1 MSIKRIL
8 SIIAVV
14 AATFTSFGAQAGTVR
29 DAHGNVGYDTAAECD
44 AAVQNGTAKFYQPF
58 THKKPLLRKGEKS
71 VQQATIRDLGPQYAM
86 GACDV
91 GVGRQSGRDG
101 VSSALVGKY
110 IPFSPDMPVNV
121 YLNSKGEAVRTTM
134 AQCDNW
140 FSGNAPRPVEFVNNA
155 AATPVV
161 EPSAEA
167 VSPELISEP
176 AVTATAS
183 PAWLLTPY
191 VFGTIGMHSEHLHS
205 NGNQPSFYNRGV
217 YDDTDR
223 TVAGQVGAGVQFNKY
238 VGGEVFFQ
246 GGKSKEYTDNSGQ
259 YTQKINHRAIGTRVT
274 VGTDA
279 TKKQRV
285 FFKGGVAAVHQ
296 DDFHPQWTVGVGGTY
311 NITDKTAIRADYDH
325 YIKRSDNTYYGNM
338 GYSKS
343 NYFGIGL
350 QHKFK

>member
-1 MSIKRIL
+1 MNMKRFL

-14 AATFTSFGAQAGTVR
+14 ATTLTSFGAQAGTVS
-29 DAHGNVGYDTAAECD
+29 DAHGNIGYDTAAECD
-44 AAVQNGTAKFYQPF
+44 AAVQSGTAKFYQPF

-101 VSSALVGKY
+101 VSRALVGKY
-110 IPFSPDMPVNV
+110 IAFSPVMPVNV

-155 AATPVV
+155 ATTPVV
-161 EPSAEA
+161 EPTAEA
-167 VSPELISEP
+167 VSPEVISQP

-191 VFGTIGMHSEHLHS
+191 VFATIGMHSENLHS

-217 YDDTDR
+217 YDDTAPTFSFPLFSFFLPPLPPLPPPLPSPLALPHTLRDIR
-223 TVAGQVGAGVQFNKY
+223 LPFAPITPPPPSTLPFLLPLLLPLTVPSVEPSPTCVSCQRSGHTKHLYFWYSSAGVS
-238 VGGEVFFQ
+238 V
-246 GGKSKEYTDNSGQ
+246 SL
-259 YTQKINHRAIGTRVT
+259 
-274 VGTDA
+274 DA
-279 TKKQRV
+279 AR
-285 FFKGGVAAVHQ
+285 
-296 DDFHPQWTVGVGGTY
+296 D
-311 NITDKTAIRADYDH
+311 
-325 YIKRSDNTYYGNM
+325 
-338 GYSKS
+338 
-343 NYFGIGL
+343 
-350 QHKFK
+350 